1 MQRAAVMLAVMAL
14 AGTVPGAGA
23 DGSKSAPIAH
33 RLATVLA
40 ERHLDAIAA
49 ADPSSP
55 DRFVAALL
63 YPDVQLLVVGG
74 RYAAPEA
81 MRAQIAAHQDK
92 DVYLALIGSS
102 APESRLFFQDLKA
115 DGLHAEAG
123 GGVDVMYEHVD
134 KQTVFDG
141 KPDPQAV
148 RRCGCRIQP
157 AVVTP
162 RHRSIG
168 SDQQS
173 ACRRTTSVL
182 TLFIP

>member
-81 MRAQIAAHQDK
+81 MRAQIAAHQYK

-141 KPDPQAV
+141 KPDPKRFDVADAEYSRLLSLLVTEASAQTSSP
-148 RRCGCRIQP
+148 P
-157 AVVTP
+157 AGAL
-162 RHRSIG
+162 R
-168 SDQQS
+168 
-173 ACRRTTSVL
+173 A
-182 TLFIP
+182 F